1 MAFKCCLSL
10 CRVFPFTVRRTLE
23 EFLPCILLKL
33 EKRKKKTTLNPVQ
46 FNQFNINL
54 GIIHSNFLNLVFF
67 QSSVTDLIQF
77 PFHLPEKI
85 KQKLFV
91 HRMQKKLKI

>member
-1 MAFKCCLSL
+1 MLFKSL
-10 CRVFPFTVRRTLE
+10 PGFSFYSEKNFGRIFTLYFAQAR
-23 EFLPCILLKL
+23 KK
-33 EKRKKKTTLNPVQ
+33 EKRKTLNPVQ

-77 PFHLPEKI
+77 PFHHPEKI